1 MILYLDTSA
10 LVKKYFNEL
19 NSDLVILHWSR
30 AEEIATSSVAYAE
43 ALASIYRKKRELQAE
58 KPLIQ
63 AALDSLNED
72 WPGFI
77 RVEVNDGLN
86 GNIEKML
93 QKHPLR
99 GFDAIHLASALL
111 IKERLPEDFI
121 FACFDQRLTD
131 AAAAE
136 GLNTLPSSTRA
147 GDINRK

>member
-10 LVKKYFNEL
+10 LVKKYFKEPG
-19 NSDLVILHWSR
+19 SDLVIIHWNR

-43 ALASIYRKKRELQAE
+43 ALASIYRKKREVQTE
-58 KPLIQ
+58 EPLIQ
-63 AALDSLNED
+63 AALNSLNED

-86 GNIEKML
+86 GNIEKVL
-93 QKHPLR
+93 QKHQLR

-121 FACFDQRLTD
+121 FACFDQRLMS
-131 AAAAE
+131 AAVVE
-136 GLNTLPSSTRA
+136 GLNVLPSSIQT
-147 GDINRK
+147 GGINRK